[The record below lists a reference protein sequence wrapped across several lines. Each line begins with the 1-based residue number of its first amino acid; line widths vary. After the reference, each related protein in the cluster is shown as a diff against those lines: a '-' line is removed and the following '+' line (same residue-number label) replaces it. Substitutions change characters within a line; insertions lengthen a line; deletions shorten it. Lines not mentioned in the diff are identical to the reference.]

1 MAPERRPFG
10 TPGERGAERPE
21 DCPNGDVA
29 ALRRLAG
36 VTVRVRLC
44 DGAAWTGVLRTDLLT
59 ERSVS
64 VYVEGCGGGEGVTLY
79 IDQIAEIVPLPISA
93 E

>member
-1 MAPERRPFG
+1 MTTGRRADPPEG
-10 TPGERGAERPE
+10 S
-21 DCPNGDVA
+21 PNDVA

-36 VTVRVRLC
+36 RTVRVRLA
-44 DGAAWTGVLRTDLLT
+44 DDSTWTGVLRTDLLT

-64 VYVEGCGGGEGVTLY
+64 VYLLGPGGEEGVTLY
-79 IDQIAEIVPLPISA
+79 IHQIAEIVPLPISA

>member
-1 MAPERRPFG
+1 MAP
-10 TPGERGAERPE
+10 
-21 DCPNGDVA
+21 A

-36 VTVRVRLC
+36 LPVRVRLA
-44 DGAAWTGVLRTDLLT
+44 DGSSWTGVLRTDLLT

-64 VYVEGCGGGEGVTLY
+64 VFLTASGGGQGVTLY
-79 IDQIAEIVPLPISA
+79 IHQIAEIVPLPISA

>member
-1 MAPERRPFG
+1 MAPE
-10 TPGERGAERPE
+10 
-21 DCPNGDVA
+21 

-36 VTVRVRLC
+36 LAVRVRLT
-44 DGAAWTGVLRTDLLT
+44 DGSSWTGVLRTELLT

-64 VYVEGCGGGEGVTLY
+64 VFLLGLDGGEGVTLY
-79 IDQIAEIVPLPISA
+79 IHQIAEIVPLPISA